1 MVDRFVIEF
10 SKCPPVNTRNHL
22 IFPKFVVRVVK
33 THTHTTKAT
42 LPERRR
48 ENKSTG
54 KNVHERKI
62 KEECGSIHQAAPGQ
76 VRGVSS
82 FQIWRGFLPSYRDMC
97 VHFCAAL
104 FTGNGSIGLQTSV
117 WDLHSRETGPPTF
130 FSSSS
135 SAHLRTGCQFWREK
149 GPQRWLY

>member
-1 MVDRFVIEF
+1 MSASQH
-10 SKCPPVNTRNHL
+10 SKSFD
-22 IFPKFVVRVVK
+22 FPEIRRACGED

-135 SAHLRTGCQFWREK
+135 SAHLRAGCQFWREK